1 MSNIQIVNTNDMYD
15 FSKIN
20 LGNPVQTNN
29 NMFFSKISDNKDI
42 YIQTPEITCKDGFIK
57 NSKKPYIDLLFDQS
71 HENFVEF
78 IENLEQTVKQLI
90 YDKRSEWFQDS
101 NVDITD
107 IDNIFISPFRTY
119 KSGKKLILRVY
130 LESPKSMINKKEL
143 EIYDENENELSSDDI
158 TTDSVFIALLHINGL
173 RFSSKT
179 FQIYIDVKQIM
190 IINEKI
196 NEKLLIKKSNTNDEP
211 HIDNDQPHIDCDKS
225 NDEIISSKE
234 ISENEEKNPEV
245 ESSEMIEYGETEL
258 INSINCNNSNDID
271 NIDNIN
277 DNNEEKTINDTHVS
291 SLQEIDSI
299 NNNDNSVDKNIHLH
313 NENKSHN
320 ENIDI
325 KEFDLNLETL
335 EDDNIK
341 INKPSSNQ
349 IKEYK
354 EALAKAKIA
363 QKKALELHLQAKNIK
378 AQYLLNINSDSDS
391 DSD

>member
-1 MSNIQIVNTNDMYD
+1 MSNIKIVNTNEEYE
-15 FSKIN
+15 FSKMT

-29 NMFFSKISDNKDI
+29 NMFFSKISDIKDI
-42 YIQTPEITCKDGFIK
+42 YIQTPEIMCKDGFVK

-71 HENFVEF
+71 HEKFLEF

-90 YDKRSEWFQDS
+90 YAKRSEWFQDS

-130 LESPKSMINKKEL
+130 LESPKSMINKREF

-158 TTDSVFIALLHINGL
+158 TSESVFIALLHINGL

-190 IINEKI
+190 VVNDKI
-196 NEKLLIKKSNTNDEP
+196 NEKLLIKKSNETIENNITTKEDIEIKHHNSSIEKMNDETLSSTTV
-211 HIDNDQPHIDCDKS
+211 ITESDS
-225 NDEIISSKE
+225 NIT
-234 ISENEEKNPEV
+234 NEVNELP
-245 ESSEMIEYGETEL
+245 EMIEYGEKEL
-258 INSINCNNSNDID
+258 INSANCDNNNVHNNNNHDSNNNNDDSNNNNHDNNDENNNDI
-271 NIDNIN
+271 
-277 DNNEEKTINDTHVS
+277 NESDEIHVS
-291 SLQEIDSI
+291 SLEEMRSFY
-299 NNNDNSVDKNIHLH
+299 NNDSQ
-313 NENKSHN
+313 N

-341 INKPSSNQ
+341 INKPSSSK
-349 IKEYK
+349 IKE
-354 EALAKAKIA
+354 
-363 QKKALELHLQAKNIK
+363 
-378 AQYLLNINSDSDS
+378 
-391 DSD
+391 

>member
-1 MSNIQIVNTNDMYD
+1 
-15 FSKIN
+15 
-20 LGNPVQTNN
+20 
-29 NMFFSKISDNKDI
+29 
-42 YIQTPEITCKDGFIK
+42 
-57 NSKKPYIDLLFDQS
+57 
-71 HENFVEF
+71 
-78 IENLEQTVKQLI
+78 
-90 YDKRSEWFQDS
+90 
-101 NVDITD
+101 
-107 IDNIFISPFRTY
+107 
-119 KSGKKLILRVY
+119 
-130 LESPKSMINKKEL
+130 
-143 EIYDENENELSSDDI
+143 
-158 TTDSVFIALLHINGL
+158 
-173 RFSSKT
+173 
-179 FQIYIDVKQIM
+179 
-190 IINEKI
+190 
-196 NEKLLIKKSNTNDEP
+196 
-211 HIDNDQPHIDCDKS
+211 
-225 NDEIISSKE
+225 SKE

-271 NIDNIN
+271 NIN

-299 NNNDNSVDKNIHLH
+299 NNNDNSVDKKIHLH
-313 NENKSHN
+313 NENKSHD

>member
-211 HIDNDQPHIDCDKS
+211 HIDNDQPHIDNDKS

-271 NIDNIN
+271 NIN

-299 NNNDNSVDKNIHLH
+299 NNNDNSVDKKIHLH
-313 NENKSHN
+313 NENKSHD